1 MKNETKNEIEVLK
14 DLSIRDDK
22 TITKTDKG
30 EVVVVIDS
38 NYYIS
43 EAKRQLNSKGFYK
56 EISNEPTELNRK
68 KANNAIKEL
77 KSGRLLDKKIAT
89 NLGVQEE
96 KASTFYMFPKKHKPE
111 NPGRPLINPVDYH
124 TPSLSQYLDHHLQPH
139 TKELK
144 VFLKTQLISSKKQII
159 RQLWLLKC
167 CKNSF
172 YVISKYIFI
181 Q

>member
-1 MKNETKNEIEVLK
+1 MKNETKKEIEALK
-14 DLSIRDDK
+14 DLNIRDDK

-30 EVVVVIDS
+30 KVVVIIDS

-43 EAKRQLNSKGFYK
+43 EANRQLNNKGFYK

-96 KASTFYMFPKKHKPE
+96 KASTFYMLPKKHKPE
-111 NPGRPLINPVDYH
+111 NPGRPLINPVNYH

-139 TKELK
+139 IKELK
-144 VFLKTQLISSKKQII
+144 AFFKDSTDFIKKRDNQAIMVAEML
-159 RQLWLLKC
+159 QK
-167 CKNSF
+167 
-172 YVISKYIFI
+172 
-181 Q
+181 

>member
-1 MKNETKNEIEVLK
+1 MKNETKKEIEALK
-14 DLSIRDDK
+14 DLNIRDDK

-30 EVVVVIDS
+30 KVVVIIDS

-43 EAKRQLNSKGFYK
+43 EANRQLNNKGFYK

-68 KANNAIKEL
+68 KAKNAIKEL

-111 NPGRPLINPVDYH
+111 NPGRPLINPINYH
-124 TPSLSQYLDHHLQPH
+124 TASLSRYFDHHLQPH
-139 TKELK
+139 IKELK
-144 VFLKTQLISSKKQII
+144 AFFKDSTDFIKKINNQAIMVAEML
-159 RQLWLLKC
+159 QK
-167 CKNSF
+167 
-172 YVISKYIFI
+172 
-181 Q
+181 

>member
-1 MKNETKNEIEVLK
+1 MKNETKKEIEALK

-30 EVVVVIDS
+30 EVVVIIDS

-43 EAKRQLNSKGFYK
+43 EAKWQLNNKGFYK

-96 KASTFYMFPKKHKPE
+96 KASTFYMFPKKHRTE
-111 NPGRPLINPVDYH
+111 NPGRPLINPVSYH
-124 TPSLSQYLDHHLQPH
+124 TPSLSQYLDHHLQPRI
-139 TKELK
+139 KELK
-144 VFLKTQLISSKKQII
+144 ALFKDSTDFVKKINNQAIMVAEML
-159 RQLWLLKC
+159 QK
-167 CKNSF
+167 
-172 YVISKYIFI
+172 
-181 Q
+181 

>member
-1 MKNETKNEIEVLK
+1 MKNETKKEIEALK
-14 DLSIRDDK
+14 DLNIRDDK

-30 EVVVVIDS
+30 EVVVIIDS

-43 EAKRQLNSKGFYK
+43 EANRQLNNKGFYK

-68 KANNAIKEL
+68 KAKNAIKEL

-111 NPGRPLINPVDYH
+111 NQGRPLINPINYH
-124 TPSLSQYLDHHLQPH
+124 TASLSRYFDHHLQPH
-139 TKELK
+139 IKELK
-144 VFLKTQLISSKKQII
+144 ASFKDSTDFIKKINNQAIMVAEML
-159 RQLWLLKC
+159 QK
-167 CKNSF
+167 
-172 YVISKYIFI
+172 
-181 Q
+181 